1 MTTRNQ
7 HYVWRSYLE
16 SWSREKDQG
25 YCLRNGCLFPL
36 NPKKI
41 MRERDFY
48 KLVPLTKEDI
58 QFFDYWLKEK
68 CETGM
73 RGLNQETFDIFRVAN
88 ANIIIQRMKNA
99 TDEEKSCALKSAIEL
114 EENLH
119 GDIENRAIP
128 IIKEFDWA
136 FLTTKR
142 LQSIFFN
149 LLPMYFRTKRV
160 REQIG
165 EVLSR

>member
-7 HYVWRSYLE
+7 HYVWRYYLE
-16 SWSREKDQG
+16 SWSRGKDQG

-73 RGLNQETFDIFRVAN
+73 RGLNQETFDIFKRVAN
-88 ANIIIQRMKNA
+88 VNIIIQRMKNA

-119 GDIENRAIP
+119 GDIENRAVP
-128 IIKEFDWA
+128 IIKELRQERLS
-136 FLTTKR
+136 FLDDQT
-142 LQSIFFN
+142 SAINFFQFITHQ
-149 LLPMYFRTKRV
+149 YFR
-160 REQIG
+160 
-165 EVLSR
+165 S